1 LCYSDV
7 LIGSNH
13 HFRLLWFFFY
23 LIARYNHQ
31 RQSRRHH
38 HITIN
43 KLFNFGIAKTTIGTR
58 LNEAYKTIKEV
69 KYRSKNN
76 RCIFCGLKI
85 LFVCNKKKGN
95 CFYLNE
101 KKFKKCMYLLKHFV
115 YQLKRYYLGRQV
127 TRSEFHWKRV
137 VSACTIDTVLLRTET
152 NETSRVLDVER
163 VGKLVSPNLEV
174 VFLSRMF
181 IRRKKNNDILF
192 FATRT

>member
-1 LCYSDV
+1 
-7 LIGSNH
+7 
-13 HFRLLWFFFY
+13 

-76 RCIFCGLKI
+76 RCIFCGLEI

-101 KKFKKCMYLLKHFV
+101 KKNQEV
-115 YQLKRYYLGRQV
+115 YVPFEALCL
-127 TRSEFHWKRV
+127 S
-137 VSACTIDTVLLRTET
+137 TE
-152 NETSRVLDVER
+152 
-163 VGKLVSPNLEV
+163 K
-174 VFLSRMF
+174 
-181 IRRKKNNDILF
+181 ILPWP
-192 FATRT
+192 ASHQI